1 MAFRPHNLAGVLL
14 PPIEIEDFAR
24 PADSYLPSGTLPARY
39 GKLRCALTI
48 LDVGCG
54 TRKIE
59 SSAVGIDVHPRSAA
73 DIIWDL
79 DDFPW
84 PLDNQAFDRIYMSH
98 IIEHV
103 RDVTRT
109 MAEVHRV
116 ARDRADVF
124 VVTPHFSSHNSYTDP
139 THLRHLAARSFQYF
153 TGEDFATF
161 GGSDVRFT
169 VEQTE
174 LMFGKNFFLDG
185 IGRLLARRNLEW
197 YERHAAWVF
206 PAQDIRCHLRVV

>member
-1 MAFRPHNLAGVLL
+1 MVDSKVL
-14 PPIEIEDFAR
+14 R
-24 PADSYLPSGTLPARY
+24 MV
-39 GKLRCALTI
+39 

-54 TRKIE
+54 TRKAE
-59 SSAVGIDVHPRSAA
+59 PGAVGIDVHPRSAA
-73 DIIWDL
+73 DILWDL
-79 DDFPW
+79 DEFPW
-84 PLDNQAFDRIYMSH
+84 PLDSDAFDRIYMSH

-109 MAEVHRV
+109 MAEIYRV
-116 ARDRADVF
+116 ARDGADVF

-161 GGSDVRFT
+161 AGSNASFSI
-169 VEQTE
+169 EKLE
-174 LMFGKNFFLDG
+174 LTFGKNFVLDG
-185 IGRLLARRNLEW
+185 AGRWLARRNLEW

-206 PAQDIRCHLRVV
+206 PAQDIRCHLRVRKMARPERLELPT